1 MNIDIISKAI
11 QLLGFTYQ
19 IESPL
24 IKSGQRKVYIAS
36 DLGSKKKVV
45 IKISPPDPLSVPR
58 IQREI
63 KVLESLNSKYFPKIL
78 LDLYLSAEIVAD
90 LYDIDPIFRDNLFP
104 VFITVEEYIH
114 NTPWLENLDKM
125 RDPDHLISFF
135 IECFYAL
142 SQIWEKKIVHRDL
155 KPPNILITNKFKPV
169 IIDFGIAKSLRT
181 DAQDITPVGFDSPK
195 TWQFAAPEQIEN
207 RKDIDYRTDQYA
219 IGILI
224 FWALTGKFPFGRFDQ
239 LSPQEILIN
248 MKDKKYLVN
257 IIDERP
263 DLPEALTNL
272 IRRLLE
278 PQMYK
283 RFRKPESII
292 TALKNI

>member
-181 DAQDITPVGFDSPK
+181 DTQDITPVGFDSPK